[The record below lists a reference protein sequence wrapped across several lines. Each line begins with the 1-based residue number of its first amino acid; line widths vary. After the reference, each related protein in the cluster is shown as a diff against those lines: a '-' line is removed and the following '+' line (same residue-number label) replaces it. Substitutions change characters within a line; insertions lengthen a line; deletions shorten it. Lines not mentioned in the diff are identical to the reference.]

1 MFCVNNVVIIMGIM
15 DVLFPFFLNSFEID
29 EEKKRIRFD
38 LKHIKE
44 DLSDEEKEIAA
55 AAVFGKLESLS
66 EFKSAKTIVI
76 YWSAPDELPTQTF
89 IKKWKDEKLIILP
102 SIKGRKLRLKR
113 YSSDVNMVQRALGIW
128 EPDLKE
134 IFDGKVDLVIVP
146 GVAFDSKKNR
156 LGRGKGYYDRFFR
169 KQKTLKIGVGF
180 DFQLIN
186 SVPLNTWDKRLDLIL
201 TPSNTIE

>member
-1 MFCVNNVVIIMGIM
+1 MGIM
-15 DVLFPFFLNSFEID
+15 DVLFPFFSNSFEID

-66 EFKSAKTIVI
+66 EFKSAKTIMI

-102 SIKGRKLRLKR
+102 SIKGRILRLKR

>member
-1 MFCVNNVVIIMGIM
+1 MGIM
-15 DVLFPFFLNSFEID
+15 DVLFPFFSNSFEID

-66 EFKSAKTIVI
+66 EFKSAKTIMI

-89 IKKWKDEKLIILP
+89 IKKWKAEKLIILP

>member
-1 MFCVNNVVIIMGIM
+1 MGIM

>member
-1 MFCVNNVVIIMGIM
+1 MGIM
-15 DVLFPFFLNSFEID
+15 DVLFPFFSNSFEID

-66 EFKSAKTIVI
+66 EFKSAKTIMI

-134 IFDGKVDLVIVP
+134 IFDGKVNLVIVP

>member
-1 MFCVNNVVIIMGIM
+1 MGIM
-15 DVLFPFFLNSFEID
+15 DVLFPFFSNSFEID

-66 EFKSAKTIVI
+66 EFKSAKTIMI